1 MDDRYNGDTDRRRTA
16 RTILAVDRNRASL
29 HALAHRLGQRGH
41 LTVLADHGAEAL
53 GLIAGRGFDLLLLDM
68 AIPGLS
74 AFHVLRSLRAAYDTV
89 DLPVILTSVP
99 DDRDAALAAFAA
111 GADDCIAS
119 GHDPVVLAARIERAL
134 ERAARVAELKRRNL
148 ALDARVAARAIE
160 LGEARTE
167 LAAARDDRLRL
178 QRALRSR
185 V

>member
-1 MDDRYNGDTDRRRTA
+1 MDQRNNGDAESRRTA

-41 LTVLADHGAEAL
+41 LTVLADHGTEAL

-68 AIPGLS
+68 AMPGLS
-74 AFHVLRSLRAAYDTV
+74 ALHLLRSLRAAHDTA
-89 DLPVILTSVP
+89 DLPVILTTAP
-99 DDRDAALAAFAA
+99 NDRDAALAAFAA
-111 GADDCIAS
+111 GADDCIGGAY
-119 GHDPVVLAARIERAL
+119 DPAVLAARIERAL
-134 ERAARVAELKRRNL
+134 EQAARIADLKRRNL

-167 LAAARDDRLRL
+167 LAAARNDRLRL